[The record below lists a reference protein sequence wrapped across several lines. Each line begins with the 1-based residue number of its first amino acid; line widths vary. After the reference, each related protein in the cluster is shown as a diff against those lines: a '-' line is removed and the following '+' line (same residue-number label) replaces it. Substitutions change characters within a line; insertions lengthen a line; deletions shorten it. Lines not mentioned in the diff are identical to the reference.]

1 MVRETFPKAYR
12 IRFGDHLDAIG
23 EFCGV
28 QKPIFFRRELGPA
41 EDHHRAITYTRS
53 HGCSSERAHGIILII
68 PILAQY
74 LDTSW
79 YVQSAHVGKPLTM
92 TAHTTSVT
100 ITQTTS
106 LIMTVRETETTPVVK
121 DLPPKPIILDGTAP
135 KKEPGVKMLPGHL
148 SIPAQPYAYTF
159 HPAKTALVIID
170 MQRDFLLKGGFGDL
184 QSASQ
189 LAAVQKIIPATL
201 SILQACRKAGVAVI
215 HTREGHEPSLL
226 DCPLPKLTRQKAS
239 PTSTRHTLVIGQEG
253 AMGRLLVRGEYG
265 HDIVDEL
272 QPLPGELVVDKPG
285 KGAFYNTA
293 FQEKLIGMGIT
304 HLIVAGVTVECCVT
318 TTAREGTAHV

>member
-1 MVRETFPKAYR
+1 
-12 IRFGDHLDAIG
+12 
-23 EFCGV
+23 
-28 QKPIFFRRELGPA
+28 
-41 EDHHRAITYTRS
+41 
-53 HGCSSERAHGIILII
+53 
-68 PILAQY
+68 
-74 LDTSW
+74 
-79 YVQSAHVGKPLTM
+79 M

-106 LIMTVRETETTPVVK
+106 LTMTVRETETTPVVK
-121 DLPPKPIILDGTAP
+121 DVPSKPNNLDGTAP
-135 KKEPGVKMLPGHL
+135 KKETGVKRLPGHL
-148 SIPAQPYAYTF
+148 SIPAQPYAFTF

-189 LAAVQKIIPATL
+189 LAAVQKIIPTTL
-201 SILQACRKAGVAVI
+201 SVLQTCRKAGVTVI

-265 HDIVDEL
+265 HDIIDEL

-304 HLIVAGVTVECCVT
+304 HLFVAGVTVECCVT
-318 TTAREGTAHV
+318 TTAREGIAHIDKL